1 MTLLEVATSTSAK
14 DLALSMFR
22 RNSTFGGSTIFT
34 LRWMCFLLQIFRT
47 TLTHKPYYLRD
58 HFPKINVLKKYSE
71 QMLFSTNIMK
81 PCCLMKYFP
90 QTIGTG
96 KEVEEERKE
105 EERAKIKVPN

>member
-1 MTLLEVATSTSAK
+1 MK
-14 DLALSMFR
+14 
-22 RNSTFGGSTIFT
+22 RN
-34 LRWMCFLLQIFRT
+34 
-47 TLTHKPYYLRD
+47 
-58 HFPKINVLKKYSE
+58 SE
-71 QMLFSTNIMK
+71 QMLTNIMK